1 LLTLLAA
8 AILLV
13 VVRPDKAPELQEA
26 VAPRVVVAA
35 AGLHDLLPVET
46 VSGRLE
52 PARRAAMHFE
62 LSGQVLQRPVEP
74 GQAVRPGELLLALS
88 TGDYEDALA
97 EAEAQLE
104 QEGRDVQR
112 DRELLQLAERNQ
124 VLLKDELERLEQL
137 GSDSLV
143 SKSRLD
149 EARIKLIQLQSDVAR
164 LRAGVASAESRLALK
179 QAVRNRAARN
189 LERTRLLAPFGG
201 TVNAVNAQ
209 VGDYVTPA
217 QMVIDLIDASELDLY
232 VEVRGDVAQSL
243 ARGQAVDVEVDG
255 RLLAGNIVALQV
267 DPDPVTFTHA
277 LRVRLDGDAAHPG
290 QVARA
295 RLSLRALQQVVAV
308 PATAVLYDDGRTYVF
323 RVDGDVLAMQ
333 AVVPGRRVDGL
344 QVIREGIAAADS
356 IVVRDVA
363 ALSDGQKVQ
372 AVSAP
377 AVSPVAP

>member
-1 LLTLLAA
+1 MLTLLAA

-62 LSGQVLQRPVEP
+62 LSGQVQQRPVEP

-88 TGDYEDALA
+88 AGDYEDALA

-377 AVSPVAP
+377 AVSPDAP